1 MLTGRHPFETSL
13 RMVVFDMLVFAG
25 ADVRSER
32 VGRPASTARTARSGV
47 HTLARAVAAGGTVN
61 GPDGRDHGRLARR
74 DRSKRPHSGVP
85 FRLAAR
91 LVKGQIAGLVRT
103 PRGKVRPVN
112 QREVS
117 VSEVDDFLAEVL
129 PRQRSAEHALVNG
142 DAGPRRA
149 FWSEREPVTIL
160 GAVRDALNRQEV
172 EEAFDWLEKLFSNGE
187 GDLEV
192 VAAGASGD
200 MGYIVGYERTA
211 ASVAGEPQ
219 PGFELRV
226 TLIFRRE
233 DGEWRAVHRHAD
245 PRVQGE
251 AAVERVRN
259 LANQ

>member
-1 MLTGRHPFETSL
+1 MPLRVTA
-13 RMVVFDMLVFAG
+13 RMV
-25 ADVRSER
+25 E
-32 VGRPASTARTARSGV
+32 
-47 HTLARAVAAGGTVN
+47 
-61 GPDGRDHGRLARR
+61 
-74 DRSKRPHSGVP
+74 
-85 FRLAAR
+85 
-91 LVKGQIAGLVRT
+91 GQVAGLVRT
-103 PRGKVRPVN
+103 PPGKVRPVS
-112 QREVS
+112 QREVY
-117 VSEVDDFLAEVL
+117 VSEVDDFLETVL
-129 PRQRSAEHALVNG
+129 PRQLAAERALVNG

-160 GAVRDALNRQEV
+160 GAARDALNKQEV
-172 EEAFDWLEKLFSNGE
+172 AEAFDWLEKLLSNGE

-245 PRVQGE
+245 PRVQGQ
-251 AAVERVRN
+251 AAVERARE
-259 LANQ
+259 LAHQ